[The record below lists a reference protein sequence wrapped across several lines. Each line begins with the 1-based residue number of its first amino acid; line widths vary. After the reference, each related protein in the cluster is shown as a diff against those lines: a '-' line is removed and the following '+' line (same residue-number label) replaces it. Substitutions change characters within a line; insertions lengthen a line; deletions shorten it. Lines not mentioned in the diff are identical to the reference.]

1 MSPDRHGDDVVD
13 ELLRAAR
20 AGFVQRADASFDF
33 GAGFADVVARA
44 RLTRPNAVALCAQA
58 DRLASVL
65 GLLPP
70 GPAGPA
76 HEPLRRA
83 RELVFAFRAAVSSSA
98 APRPEG
104 LAALLDQ
111 VADHLDAADRLV
123 RAHSGTTL
131 AHAVRETL
139 RDLGPVV
146 VDPYA
151 ELATLR
157 GLTRAAFSDA
167 PPSGWAAQRRA
178 PAPHDRTVGEG
189 RDA

>member
-1 MSPDRHGDDVVD
+1 MSTDRHGDDAVD
-13 ELLRAAR
+13 KLFRAAR

-33 GAGFADVVARA
+33 AAGFADVVDRA
-44 RLTRPNAVALCAQA
+44 RLTRPSADALCAQA

-65 GLLPP
+65 GLLTP
-70 GPAGPA
+70 GAAGLA
-76 HEPLRRA
+76 HEQVRRA
-83 RELVFAFRAAVSSSA
+83 RELVFAFRATVSSSA

-123 RAHSGTTL
+123 RAHGGTTL
-131 AHAVRETL
+131 AHAVQETV
-139 RDLGPVV
+139 RDLGPVA
-146 VDPYA
+146 VDPSA

-167 PPSGWAAQRRA
+167 PPSGRTAHRPAARR
-178 PAPHDRTVGEG
+178 DRAVGEN